1 MYKSSRK
8 SKEKRLA
15 VLEERF
21 KIIDKDAI
29 GRKIGEFFKKHG
41 EEGIDTFFNFLEN
54 GLDSIS
60 PDEMRKLKASGAIKE
75 LLEFDELVKEIKEKK
90 CKLREL

>member
-1 MYKSSRK
+1 MPKSSRK

-29 GRKIGEFFKKHG
+29 GRKIGEFFEKHR

-54 GLDSIS
+54 GLDSFS
-60 PDEMRKLKASGAIKE
+60 PDELKKLKASGAIKE
-75 LLEFDELVKEIKEKK
+75 LEEFVKLVKEIEGKNAN
-90 CKLREL
+90 